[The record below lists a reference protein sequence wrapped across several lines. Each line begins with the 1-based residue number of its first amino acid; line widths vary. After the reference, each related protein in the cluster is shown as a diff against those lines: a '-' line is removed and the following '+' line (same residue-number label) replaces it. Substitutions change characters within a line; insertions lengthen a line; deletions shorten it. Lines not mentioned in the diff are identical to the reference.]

1 MIKIQLCLKDS
12 EGNESVL
19 TEMKLPSNPFKV
31 GDKVNLNLNP
41 LKLHELSGYKDSFRE
56 SVKANHEL
64 YQSTVHLKTAVL
76 IDEQFFLDIDLIHE
90 NQLSVSYTCEI
101 ID

>member
-1 MIKIQLCLKDS
+1 MIKIQLCVKDS
-12 EGNESVL
+12 EGTESIL

-31 GDKVNLNLNP
+31 GDKVNLNLNS
-41 LKLHELSGYKDSFRE
+41 LRHHELIGYKDSYKE
-56 SVKANHEL
+56 SIKANHEL
-64 YQSTVHLKTAVL
+64 YRSTVHLKTAVL